1 MSLFG
6 SVIDGRRIRQPNLAH
21 EMVLD
26 VQNVT
31 FTGTGSVQFKNMDQ
45 VDFVSLGQV
54 IGTAPGLTAQNFT
67 YTVSGNTVSLF
78 AWMPTGATNP
88 TLIAAT
94 GSATVTVVAFGRKRY
109 GQTV

>member
-1 MSLFG
+1 MSLFNA
-6 SVIDGRRIRQPNLAH
+6 VIDGRRIRLPNIAH
-21 EMVLD
+21 EMVVD

-45 VDFVSLGQV
+45 VDQV
-54 IGTAPGLTAQNFT
+54 NLTQVLGTAPGLNASDFS

-94 GSATVTVVAFGRKRY
+94 NSTTVTVTAFGRKRY
-109 GQTV
+109 GQSI